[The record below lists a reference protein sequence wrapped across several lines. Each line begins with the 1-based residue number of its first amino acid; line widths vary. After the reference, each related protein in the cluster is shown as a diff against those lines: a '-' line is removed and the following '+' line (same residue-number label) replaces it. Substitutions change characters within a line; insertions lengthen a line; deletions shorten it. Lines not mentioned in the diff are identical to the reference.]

1 MASESLNPFTKLA
14 CHSSFGWPMVW
25 YWYPLSGEG
34 AATATPIHLLHAMH
48 AAHDTVAINN
58 SRGQLFDLEDALTSQ
73 LTSHG
78 SGRAAAAAALFP
90 SQCQT
95 HCLPHKKMDGLALR
109 KARPPRGRPPVQ
121 LLSHFPGL
129 GMLSSAG
136 SWVPLQPALHG
147 NIHQHHPPRISESFN
162 QSCTEQN

>member
-1 MASESLNPFTKLA
+1 MVLVPPLRRGSCYRHPPPPFIFFMRCTQRTTLWPLITPAASS
-14 CHSSFGWPMVW
+14 
-25 YWYPLSGEG
+25 
-34 AATATPIHLLHAMH
+34 
-48 AAHDTVAINN
+48 
-58 SRGQLFDLEDALTSQ
+58 LTSKMLSPHRSPAMAVAGQ
-73 LTSHG
+73 G
-78 SGRAAAAAALFP
+78 SSSTVPFPMPNALP
-90 SQCQT
+90 
-95 HCLPHKKMDGLALR
+95 DLALR

-147 NIHQHHPPRISESFN
+147 NIHQHHPPRISESFH

>member
-73 LTSHG
+73 VTSHG
-78 SGRAAAAAALFP
+78 SGRAG
-90 SQCQT
+90 QQQ
-95 HCLPHKKMDGLALR
+95 HCSLPNAK
-109 KARPPRGRPPVQ
+109 
-121 LLSHFPGL
+121 
-129 GMLSSAG
+129 
-136 SWVPLQPALHG
+136 
-147 NIHQHHPPRISESFN
+147 RIA
-162 QSCTEQN
+162 CPIKR